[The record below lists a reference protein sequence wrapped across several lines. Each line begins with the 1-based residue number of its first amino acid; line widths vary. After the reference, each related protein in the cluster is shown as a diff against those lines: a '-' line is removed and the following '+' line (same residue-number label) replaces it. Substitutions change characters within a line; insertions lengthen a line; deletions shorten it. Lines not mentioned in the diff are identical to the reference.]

1 MAKAPKS
8 FLLKINVYRNE
19 INNLS
24 KFKLLRVKYLV
35 NIRDNIIGLVSLF

>member
-8 FLLKINVYRNE
+8 FFLKINVYRNE